1 MKFVWRH
8 TLLLMWMAFAAAA
21 LASQNTP
28 ALVGPNAVN
37 RAGTLY
43 TDESSIP
50 KQAREKIQRLT
61 GPSDASTQALQ
72 SGFVKLKRLCEFGT
86 STQSNTEYDP
96 PLIAARTRN
105 ELSVLT
111 RSLEKVTNDFRQT
124 SRISTLASC
133 KFIPALLLLSGACQ
147 GFQEDMQ
154 RVQEA
159 EQAAKRL
166 VAQAQTRLDL
176 YDQYLELEHQ
186 GCTRPGF
193 ARKLWASEEAN
204 LWPLLLE
211 APSVFKLSLHPQP
224 AN

>member
-21 LASQNTP
+21 FASQSIP
-28 ALVGPNAVN
+28 AVVGSDAVN
-37 RAGTLY
+37 RASTPD
-43 TDESSIP
+43 TDEPSVS
-50 KQAREKIQRLT
+50 KQAREKLRRLT

-86 STQSNTEYDP
+86 STQNNTDYNP

-105 ELSVLT
+105 ELSLLT
-111 RSLEKVTNDFRQT
+111 RSLEKVTNDYRQT

-133 KFIPALLLLSGACQ
+133 KFMPALLLLSGACQ
-147 GFQEDMQ
+147 GFQEDTQ
-154 RVQEA
+154 RLQQA
-159 EQAAKRL
+159 EQSAKRL
-166 VAQAQTRLDL
+166 VAQAQVRLDL

-211 APSVFKLSLHPQP
+211 APSVFKLSLPPQP